1 MWVRALVCE
10 RDYGLRCACL
20 QDHHITDIVTKLY
33 CMYCA
38 ARFIAIAKCLFSF
51 PGSPARRRSRK
62 TPKYPQRK
70 TNTYIPE
77 RAWYQ
82 ARYQASLLR
91 HARSRAWGRCTK
103 DPGKSN
109 TARLNVKKAVCL
121 YVKVT
126 ARHREQFQVAVSS
139 PRSSARSTDAHT
151 PKTKNRRDIP
161 QSSSKHPGRQD
172 KPGPSDS

>member
-1 MWVRALVCE
+1 MQ
-10 RDYGLRCACL
+10 
-20 QDHHITDIVTKLY
+20 QDL
-33 CMYCA
+33 
-38 ARFIAIAKCLFSF
+38 IAIAKCLFSF

-62 TPKYPQRK
+62 NAKYQKRK

-103 DPGKSN
+103 DPSKKPTHS
-109 TARLNVKKAVCL
+109 TFQRLEGGAPLCKIYCTSQGAGSKLQCRAHGAQREAQTHAHHHKKEGR
-121 YVKVT
+121 T
-126 ARHREQFQVAVSS
+126 
-139 PRSSARSTDAHT
+139 
-151 PKTKNRRDIP
+151 DIP
-161 QSSSKHPGRQD
+161 RSSSKHPGRQD